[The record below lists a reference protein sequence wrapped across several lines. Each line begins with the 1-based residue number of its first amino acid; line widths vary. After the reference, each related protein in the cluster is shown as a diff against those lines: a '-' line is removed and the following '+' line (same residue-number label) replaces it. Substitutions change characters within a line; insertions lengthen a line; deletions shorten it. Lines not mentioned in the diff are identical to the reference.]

1 MTHNKKYN
9 KKNETRKTVKAWQP
23 IGFAAMFAVAIFG
36 LLMVGFLLY
45 TGVEAIIKG
54 FGDAVAF
61 TFTPPVV
68 FITLTI
74 SFVIFAVLALIRRDQ
89 QTYKRGR
96 QSGADQTRANMGKT
110 MKALEDKNANLHDEN
125 KRLRN
130 QLSVASFRV
139 ESNEGDAEMNNLLSE
154 LAGE

>member
-9 KKNETRKTVKAWQP
+9 KKNGNRKTVKAWQP
-23 IGFAAMFAVAIFG
+23 IGYAALFAVAVFS

-54 FGDAVAF
+54 FDDAVAF

-68 FITLTI
+68 FITL
-74 SFVIFAVLALIRRDQ
+74 VIAFGIFLVLALIRRDQ

-96 QSGADQTRANMGKT
+96 QSGADQVRANMDKT
-110 MKALEDKNANLHDEN
+110 VKALENKNADLRLENNRLH
-125 KRLRN
+125 N
-130 QLSVASFRV
+130 QIAVASFMKD
-139 ESNEGDAEMNNLLSE
+139 DAENEEQQLLSE